1 MERAPPAERAHGRSA
16 APSEDPQMTPL
27 LALALVLI
35 GAVPLHAQES
45 PQALDEW
52 IADPYHT
59 HDGRIRLTGLRHGT
73 YHRGYRCPSLE
84 AAVAVVSTV
93 TAAKKGGT
101 TAERQRAL
109 LLRTLPKHGCAA
121 AARGDYVP
129 LALGPTVSLDL
140 GFEASEDWTALRVR
154 TPDGVEAGLVYDAS
168 VYAMD

>member
-1 MERAPPAERAHGRSA
+1 
-16 APSEDPQMTPL
+16 MTPR

-35 GAVPLHAQES
+35 GAVPLHAQER
-45 PQALDEW
+45 PRTLDEW
-52 IADPYHT
+52 IGDPTHT
-59 HDGRIRLTGLRHGT
+59 HDGRIRLTGLKHGT
-73 YHRGYRCPSLE
+73 YHRGYRCPTLE
-84 AAVAVVSTV
+84 AAAAVVSTV
-93 TAAKKGGT
+93 TAARKGRT

-129 LALGPTVSLDL
+129 LALGPMVSLDL
-140 GFEASEDWTALRVR
+140 GYEANEDWTALRVR